1 MAIHSQ
7 RHGVCVCKA
16 KGKTILFH
24 KGGGAGSPSSLART
38 HSWKT
43 TKPQGWG
50 EGMPQEAEHK
60 TAAVGEGD
68 AAEAEGY
75 PAPQG
80 GRGEYTMTSITC

>member
-7 RHGVCVCKA
+7 RHGLCVCVWR
-16 KGKTILFH
+16 KGKPACST
-24 KGGGAGSPSSLART
+24 GGGGFSFLPGPHAQLEN
-38 HSWKT
+38 

-50 EGMPQEAEHK
+50 GDVQEAEHK

-75 PAPQG
+75 PVPQG
-80 GRGEYTMTSITC
+80 GGQGEYTMTSITY